1 MIEYLDVDDKNVYIG
16 TYRRKPS
23 WIEVPKGTE
32 VITGDRFD
40 KYSLVF
46 WKPSI
51 GEVWNHNRFAKY
63 VLQDSVS
70 YEEYVD
76 RWTNDPVVWKRPE
89 RTKKQNELGEQTMKQ
104 VRQMI
109 QLNEDYALS
118 ADSMNILLHQRK
130 VNQREGTKGYGDEYY
145 SVIAYYSSIES
156 VLRAL
161 INKQIQINLAEQT
174 SLESLINSVETYVS
188 LLHDNVVKV
197 VKSLR

>member
-1 MIEYLDVDDKNVYIG
+1 
-16 TYRRKPS
+16 
-23 WIEVPKGTE
+23 
-32 VITGDRFD
+32 
-40 KYSLVF
+40 
-46 WKPSI
+46 
-51 GEVWNHNRFAKY
+51 
-63 VLQDSVS
+63 
-70 YEEYVD
+70 
-76 RWTNDPVVWKRPE
+76 
-89 RTKKQNELGEQTMKQ
+89 MKQ